1 VEDIFEIVKRGID
14 LVDCVAPTRLASTGT
29 LLKKGEARFRI
40 HIQNEKYKN
49 DSLPVDE
56 ECRCQT
62 CSDYSRAYLR
72 HLFMSGEPLGV
83 RLAAIHNLHFLE
95 TMMAL
100 IRKAIKNG
108 KLHELTQ
115 EWIK

>member
-1 VEDIFEIVKRGID
+1 
-14 LVDCVAPTRLASTGT
+14 
-29 LLKKGEARFRI
+29 
-40 HIQNEKYKN
+40 
-49 DSLPVDE
+49 
-56 ECRCQT
+56 
-62 CSDYSRAYLR
+62 
-72 HLFMSGEPLGV
+72 MSGEPLGV